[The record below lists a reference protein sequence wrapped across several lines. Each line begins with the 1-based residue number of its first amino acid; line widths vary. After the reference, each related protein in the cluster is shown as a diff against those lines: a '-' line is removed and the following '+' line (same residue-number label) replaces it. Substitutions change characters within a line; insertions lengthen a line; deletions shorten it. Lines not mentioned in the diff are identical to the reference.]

1 MELRGEFARYKGFVV
16 DCDGVIWRGERAIKE
31 ALETLQVLM
40 RSGCRVVFLTN
51 NPTRTR
57 GQYARRLRELGLG
70 VDEEQIVTRGYVAA
84 RVLAE
89 MGGGSAFVIEEE
101 GLIE

>member
-40 RSGCRVVFLTN
+40 LS
-51 NPTRTR
+51 
-57 GQYARRLRELGLG
+57 
-70 VDEEQIVTRGYVAA
+70 
-84 RVLAE
+84 
-89 MGGGSAFVIEEE
+89 
-101 GLIE
+101 LIHI